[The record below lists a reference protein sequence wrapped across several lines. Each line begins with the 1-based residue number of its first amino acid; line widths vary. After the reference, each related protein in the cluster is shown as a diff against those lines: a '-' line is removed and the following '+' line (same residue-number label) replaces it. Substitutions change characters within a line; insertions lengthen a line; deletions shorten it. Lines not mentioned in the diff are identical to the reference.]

1 MKMYPA
7 EAAYRKS
14 LRGGRA
20 GVGAADGRPEDEGT
34 VQGCVAAR
42 AGERGSEAVPAPSP
56 AAQDW
61 GPLRW
66 PGWASLMLGAA
77 YQVSAEPLS
86 LAVSAYYPTHPSRP
100 SCVLCLPPAL
110 PALTS

>member
-1 MKMYPA
+1 M
-7 EAAYRKS
+7 
-14 LRGGRA
+14 
-20 GVGAADGRPEDEGT
+20 GAADGRPEDEGT
-34 VQGCVAAR
+34 VQGCVVAR
-42 AGERGSEAVPAPSP
+42 VRKRRVRGFVPALLP

-61 GPLRW
+61 GLLCL
-66 PGWASLMLGAA
+66 PGWPSLMLGAA

-86 LAVSAYYPTHPSRP
+86 LAVSAYYLTHPSRP